1 MQRYAFYVNIFHMKK
16 TTVALFLLSVLNFGA
31 VTAQND
37 CLRDNHLHISCFRN
51 QDSQQ
56 YEAVAITTAD
66 KNLLI
71 DTELVRQ
78 HITGKGIL
86 ISK

>member
-1 MQRYAFYVNIFHMKK
+1 MKK
-16 TTVALFLLSVLNFGA
+16 TIIVIFLASVLNFTTI
-31 VTAQND
+31 TAQND
-37 CLRDNHLHISCFRN
+37 CIRDNHLRISCFRN
-51 QDSQQ
+51 QGSQQ